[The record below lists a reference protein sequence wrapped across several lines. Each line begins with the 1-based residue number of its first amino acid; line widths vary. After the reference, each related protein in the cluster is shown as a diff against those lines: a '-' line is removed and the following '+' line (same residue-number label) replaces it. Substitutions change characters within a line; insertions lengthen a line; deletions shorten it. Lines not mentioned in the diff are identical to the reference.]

1 MNYPKIIALYRLE
14 RNGMVYDF
22 LNATTKK
29 EARET
34 IKLNG
39 GIVYAILTMEEA
51 YKLAYCSSFTH
62 LHGFHGILNTKN
74 DRKVEDVRC
83 FLSQCFFYDNQEMVE
98 AFEETTKI
106 DSELAELEVKLAHY
120 EAEVKFWNRLG
131 LATSSV
137 EFYQER
143 VEKCKQEIQAR
154 LDKIRQE
161 EEDME
166 KVSKEIEEATQE
178 IVTILEKNNIEIVS
192 IKKSIY
198 VEFGA
203 VRVEIKNAHEDVVE
217 ILKYSNSIFVHY
229 NESTGFMSDFV
240 EYIEGEVEMARKIAE
255 YEAEEEA
262 TKNDMKNVE
271 ASLPNLGETNFM
283 SDFERYMD
291 MAYDLAWQEEEEE
304 EELSKKH
311 EEREKIEI
319 DSLVDNMQQYI
330 EDTFS
335 MSIPDMESLE
345 MSKNVNYK
353 TGDYSFNITVDKKIN
368 VCYNPN
374 DGYRVEGTWHGNIYD
389 ALCQIHVERCI
400 LT

>member
-22 LNATTKK
+22 LNAKTKK

-34 IKLNG
+34 INFNG

-51 YKLAYCSSFTH
+51 YKLAYCSNDIQ
-62 LHGFHGILNTKN
+62 LRGFYGILNTKN
-74 DRKVEDVRC
+74 DRKVEDVKC
-83 FLSQCFFYDNQEMVE
+83 FLKECFFYDNEEIVE

-120 EAEVKFWNRLG
+120 EAELKFWNRLG

-143 VEKCKQEIQAR
+143 VEKCQQEIQAR

-161 EEDME
+161 EEAMA
-166 KVSKEIEEATQE
+166 KVSKQVEEDTQE
-178 IVTILEKNNIEIVS
+178 IVAILEKNNVEIVS

-203 VRVEIKNAHEDVVE
+203 VRVEIKNAHDDVVE

-240 EYIEGEVEMARKIAE
+240 EYVEGEVEMARKIAE
-255 YEAEEEA
+255 YEAEEE
-262 TKNDMKNVE
+262 
-271 ASLPNLGETNFM
+271 
-283 SDFERYMD
+283 
-291 MAYDLAWQEEEEE
+291 
-304 EELSKKH
+304 LSKKH
-311 EEREKIEI
+311 EEHEKIEI

-374 DGYRVEGTWHGNIYD
+374 DGYRVEGEWHGNIYD